1 MSKGVTIGALYQCA
15 WWHII
20 HGIYAYGGSIW
31 HNLVVCVTE
40 NDYSQKLN
48 LHNAMENRAKISAER
63 DYVKPSLEAIYVEV
77 EGGFSL
83 SNDQEPSPWE
93 DM

>member
-1 MSKGVTIGALYQCA
+1 MIKGATIVALYQCA

-20 HGIYAYGGSIW
+20 RSIYVDGGSIW

-40 NDYSQKLN
+40 NDYSQNLN
-48 LHNAMENRAKISAER
+48 LHNVMKNITRIGAMR
-63 DYVKPSLEAIYVEV
+63 DYVKPSCEVIYVEV

>member
-1 MSKGVTIGALYQCA
+1 MF
-15 WWHII
+15 
-20 HGIYAYGGSIW
+20 
-31 HNLVVCVTE
+31 VTE

-48 LHNAMENRAKISAER
+48 LHNVMKNRANNGALH
-63 DYVKPSLEAIYVEV
+63 DYAKPSIEVIYVEV
-77 EGGFSL
+77 EGGFSI